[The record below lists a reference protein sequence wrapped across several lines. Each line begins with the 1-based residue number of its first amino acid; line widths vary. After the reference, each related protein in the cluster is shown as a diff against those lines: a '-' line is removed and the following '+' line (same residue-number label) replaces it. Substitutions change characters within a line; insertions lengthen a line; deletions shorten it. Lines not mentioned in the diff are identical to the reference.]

1 MNKRN
6 VLEILSFSSAVI
18 LSIIFVIFKT
28 NNASVIFSF
37 LYFIPSAISIYMFY
51 SLNKIKKCKNKILKI
66 ILITI
71 FFILIIYNLIFLF
84 LIITSMYN
92 SGNYISAKLNYI
104 FSYIYFILLFSVFIF
119 NFIANDNT
127 IINSNMIIISS
138 IIISLIHIYFFLN
151 PYLRNNASD
160 IWYADYG
167 SSIFVEQNYLY
178 FSIMYLII
186 IINKFYNKLKKEN

>member
-1 MNKRN
+1 
-6 VLEILSFSSAVI
+6 
-18 LSIIFVIFKT
+18 
-28 NNASVIFSF
+28 
-37 LYFIPSAISIYMFY
+37 
-51 SLNKIKKCKNKILKI
+51 
-66 ILITI
+66 
-71 FFILIIYNLIFLF
+71 
-84 LIITSMYN
+84 MYN

-119 NFIANDNT
+119 NFIENDNT
-127 IINSNMIIISS
+127 IINSNLIIISS